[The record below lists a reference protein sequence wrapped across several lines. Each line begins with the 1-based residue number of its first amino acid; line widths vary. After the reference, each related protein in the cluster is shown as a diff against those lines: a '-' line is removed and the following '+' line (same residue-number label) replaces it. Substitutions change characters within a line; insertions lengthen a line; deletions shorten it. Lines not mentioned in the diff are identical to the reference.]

1 MKSMTASERTLDPE
15 LSTLD
20 FENEPNFAAWRSDI
34 ERFFEETERELQ
46 EVIAMLEA
54 GRTGAEGRGSK
65 AESQEPSTLSAQPSA
80 LPDDRLERLKKRIE
94 EQLRS
99 AEETD
104 LGKTDVR
111 I

>member
-54 GRTGAEGRGSK
+54 RKTETTGRESK
-65 AESQEPSTLSAQPSA
+65 VENHELSTLSPQSST
-80 LPDDRLERLKKRIE
+80 LSDDRLERLKKRIE